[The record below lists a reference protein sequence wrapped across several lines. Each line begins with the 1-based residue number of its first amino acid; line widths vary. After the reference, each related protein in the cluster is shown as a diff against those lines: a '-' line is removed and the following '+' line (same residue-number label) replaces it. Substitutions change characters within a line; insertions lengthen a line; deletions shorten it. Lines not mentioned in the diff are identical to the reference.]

1 MADIKMNR
9 RTFVGAATVAAAAL
23 GMGAVSAFADE
34 AEDAATDEAA
44 DGAAAGGDYDIVVVG
59 MGGAGMCAALAAK
72 EAGVEK
78 IIILEKGAFSGGNT
92 SYSSSGMN
100 ASETTYQKEQGI
112 EDSTDLF
119 ISETLVGGNNWG
131 NVDLV
136 TTMCEG
142 SAAAIDWLADHGLV
156 LDNITTT
163 GGMSVQRCHRPTDGS
178 AIGASYVPALTT
190 AVEDAGIEAVYNARA
205 TELVLDENGA
215 VCGVTCE
222 DGTTY
227 NAKAVILCSGG
238 FGSNPDMITEYRPDL
253 ATFVSTNAPSITG
266 DGMVMAQKAGANLI
280 QMSQIQIHPTV
291 YADGS
296 LIAEGVR
303 GGGAILV
310 NNAGER
316 FINEMDT
323 RDVVS
328 AAELEQDSGQIW
340 VVYDQTVYDNNGAC
354 AGYENRE
361 MSIKADD
368 LAGLADALGIPADAL
383 QATVDTYNQ
392 SVGGAEDPFG
402 RTTGF
407 VEPLETA
414 PFYAIPVYPGIHHC
428 MGGVRINTDNQAMDI
443 MGNTIPGLYAAGEV
457 TGGIHGA
464 NRIGGNAICDITV
477 MGINAGQKA
486 AAAIA

>member
-1 MADIKMNR
+1 MEAKGRATSR
-9 RTFVGAATVAAAAL
+9 RNFLKLGGISAL
-23 GMGAVSAFADE
+23 GALSAGALSACGYQE
-34 AEDAATDEAA
+34 YTPYA
-44 DGAAAGGDYDIVVVG
+44 DGAVGVAGNGSTTANGLPSFMQAPEPIAKVAETVDCDVLVIGAGAAGTP
-59 MGGAGMCAALAAK
+59 AALSAVENGAK
-72 EAGVEK
+72 V
-78 IIILEKGAFSGGNT
+78 
-92 SYSSSGMN
+92 
-100 ASETTYQKEQGI
+100 
-112 EDSTDLF
+112 
-119 ISETLVGGNNWG
+119 VGGNNWG

-142 SAAAIDWLADHGLV
+142 SSAAIDWLAAHGLV

-178 AIGASYVPALTT
+178 AIGASYVPAMTT
-190 AVEDAGIEAVYNARA
+190 AVEDAGIEVVYNVRA
-205 TELVLDENGA
+205 TELVQDETGA
-215 VCGVTCE
+215 VCGVACE
-222 DGTTY
+222 DGSTY
-227 NAKAVILCSGG
+227 GAKAVILCSGG